1 MSHFVS
7 LAVAL
12 VTGGGAGAFAAE
24 LLRHFRERDRDEH
37 DQDAADFAA
46 FRDTWRSEM
55 TRLNDEIGELRLV
68 VVALATEM
76 RRHGID
82 PLPIQIAATRASS
95 SPNGGAP

>member
-1 MSHFVS
+1 MSHLAS

-46 FRDTWRSEM
+46 FRDTWRAEM
-55 TRLNDEIGELRLV
+55 TRLHDEIDELRVV
-68 VVALATEM
+68 VVALATEL
-76 RRHGID
+76 RRNGID
-82 PLPIQIAATRASS
+82 PLPIQMAALRPSTS
-95 SPNGGAP
+95 NGEAP